1 MVPFPSVQILV
12 HVTIDLPERLTPRSD
27 DLLRLG
33 SLPPKQCRASLVG
46 GFSISWFMSDN
57 VITSPS
63 ESDGFNNVKGY
74 ASGIVIFNF
83 LPVLALL
90 PAIIENPEHLSLA
103 NL

>member
-1 MVPFPSVQILV
+1 
-12 HVTIDLPERLTPRSD
+12 
-27 DLLRLG
+27 
-33 SLPPKQCRASLVG
+33 
-46 GFSISWFMSDN
+46 MSDN

-90 PAIIENPEHLSLA
+90 PAIIENPQHLSLA